1 MESLPMT
8 TITLEVPEHLAHTL
22 NEIGDQLPLVLEM
35 GISRYA
41 PLSTKAYVEA
51 ITFLTQDPQPAEL
64 AAFRFSDE
72 VENRISELLEK
83 NRNDTLSK
91 AEEVELERLSLLEE
105 QLQLVKAIALAKLNQ
120 SKDS

>member
-1 MESLPMT
+1 MT
-8 TITLEVPEHLAHTL
+8 MITLEVPDHLVPAI

-35 GISRYA
+35 GVSRFA

-51 ITFLTQDPQPAEL
+51 ITFLTQEPPLEKV

-72 VENRISELLEK
+72 VENRIGELLEK
-83 NRNDTLSK
+83 NRNNSLSK

-105 QLQLVKAIALAKLNQ
+105 QLQLVKATAFAKLNQ
-120 SKDS
+120 PKRS

>member
-1 MESLPMT
+1 MT

-64 AAFRFSDE
+64 ATFRFSDE

-105 QLQLVKAIALAKLNQ
+105 QLQLVKATALAKLNQ

>member
-1 MESLPMT
+1 MT
-8 TITLEVPEHLAHTL
+8 TITLEVPDYLARTI

-35 GISRYA
+35 GISRFA

-51 ITFLTQDPQPAEL
+51 ITFLTQEPSL
-64 AAFRFSDE
+64 KKVAAFRFSDE

-83 NRNDTLSK
+83 NRNDNLSK

-105 QLQLVKAIALAKLNQ
+105 QLQFVKATAFAKLDPPK
-120 SKDS
+120 SS